1 MAFRDTFHEVIPGYR
16 VNGDVMVFAIMG
28 VKNGGLCDGCKTLEI
43 GNFGIGHRT
52 LIQVPDEYTQAPAGY
67 IGVPD
72 VQAVYDQLVLA
83 GMSIVV
89 DGALVNPSSVVGVQR
104 R

>member
-28 VKNGGLCDGCKTLEI
+28 VKEGGLCDGCKTLEI

-52 LIQVPDEYTQAPAGY
+52 LLQVPDEYTQAPAGY
-67 IGVPD
+67 FQHHQTQPP
-72 VQAVYDQLVLA
+72 A
-83 GMSIVV
+83 GYFGGQQDSHWR
-89 DGALVNPSSVVGVQR
+89 PTPY
-104 R
+104 